1 MSTRHELALDA
12 VLRCLRPLV
21 RLLVREGVSYPAF
34 VAALKGVFV
43 DAAQAEL
50 QRQGMKQTASAL
62 SLLSGVH
69 RKDLR
74 DMTQASARRAGSP
87 ERGVRLSLIGQIVG
101 RWMVG
106 RTWQMKVQQMKVQPS
121 KAGQQEAQPRR
132 LPRNGSAR
140 SFEALVSSVSKDV
153 RPRAVLDEMLRLGV
167 VEETTEGVLLVA
179 AGLAPH
185 QGFDAMS
192 EALAVNLEDHA
203 AAAVANLH
211 ERRNFLDQAIYVDE
225 ITPASA
231 ALLQR
236 MAAEAWQ
243 TALVKLMAAAEARC
257 EADLHDAEPAQRRQ
271 RLRFGVYVFEDR
283 MDDDDAKNQ

>member
-1 MSTRHELALDA
+1 MSTRHELALGA

-21 RLLVREGVSYPAF
+21 RLLVREGVSYPALA
-34 VAALKGVFV
+34 AALKGVFV

-101 RWMVG
+101 RWMAG
-106 RTWQMKVQQMKVQPS
+106 RTWQSRERQS
-121 KAGQQEAQPRR
+121 KERQVKMQPRR
-132 LPRNGSAR
+132 LPRNGSTR
-140 SFEALVSSVSKDV
+140 SFEALVASVSKDV

-167 VEETTEGVLLVA
+167 VEETPEGVSLVA
-179 AGLAPH
+179 AGLAPR
-185 QGFDAMS
+185 QGFDAMT

-203 AAAVANLH
+203 AASVANLH

-231 ALLQR
+231 AQLQR
-236 MAAEAWQ
+236 MAAQAWQ
-243 TALVKLMAAAEARC
+243 TALVKLMAAAEERC
-257 EADLHDAEPAQRRQ
+257 EADLRDVEPGQRRQ

-283 MDDDDAKNQ
+283 MDDDDAKNP

>member
-1 MSTRHELALDA
+1 MSSRHELALGA

-21 RLLVREGVSYPAF
+21 RLLVREGVSYPALA
-34 VAALKGVFV
+34 AALKGVFV

-74 DMTQASARRAGSP
+74 DMTQASTRGAGSP
-87 ERGVRLSLIGQIVG
+87 ERSVRLSLIGQIVG
-101 RWMVG
+101 RWMAG
-106 RTWQMKVQQMKVQPS
+106 RAWQSTQGPS
-121 KAGQQEAQPRR
+121 KAQPRR

-140 SFEALVSSVSKDV
+140 SFEALVASVSKDV

-167 VEETTEGVLLVA
+167 VEETPEGVSLVA
-179 AGLAPH
+179 AGLAPR
-185 QGFDAMS
+185 QGFDAMA
-192 EALAVNLEDHA
+192 EALAVNLQDHA

-211 ERRNFLDQAIYVDE
+211 ERHNFLDQAIYVDE

-231 ALLQR
+231 AQLQR

-243 TALVKLMAAAEARC
+243 AAFAKLMPAAQALC
-257 EADLHDAEPAQRRQ
+257 EADLRDVEPAQRRQ

-283 MDDDDAKNQ
+283 MDNDDAANM